1 MMQQLWKPMQ
11 SVQQLFPPEV
21 KVAHNCIKNKFQ
33 NFQEDQDNKEKL
45 V

>member
-33 NFQEDQDNKEKL
+33 NFQDQDNKEKL